1 MVAGHHPGDRR
12 AATAGRRVLA
22 HERECRRQTAAEAE
36 PGQETEGRELANA
49 LREAGRDCEER
60 VHGDAGDKALA
71 PTEPVGQRPDQDSA
85 NAHADQ
91 PQRGGRGDRGPG
103 KTERPGLEEGRD
115 DDAEDDEV
123 VAVEGDR
130 YPAEQDG
137 PEVGRAGCA
146 GGLRGPREM
155 RGHRDSLLAENR
167 VGTDCRV
174 DPPSHRPADTS
185 NMSFH

>member
-1 MVAGHHPGDRR
+1 MPMP
-12 AATAGRRVLA
+12 T
-22 HERECRRQTAAEAE
+22 
-36 PGQETEGRELANA
+36 
-49 LREAGRDCEER
+49 
-60 VHGDAGDKALA
+60 KA
-71 PTEPVGQRPDQDSA
+71 
-85 NAHADQ
+85 
-91 PQRGGRGDRGPG
+91 QRGGRGDCGPG
-103 KTERPGLEEGRD
+103 ETERPGLEEGRA

-123 VAVEGDR
+123 IAVEGDR

-185 NMSFH
+185 NISFH